1 MLAVFLQRRYC
12 EVAWMCGQGAAA
24 QPNRSNG
31 LAGRQADRA
40 AGCET
45 PTLFI
50 EFLAYSEKTTGT
62 SDRRAD
68 RNSAVSMI
76 LN

>member
-1 MLAVFLQRRYC
+1 
-12 EVAWMCGQGAAA
+12 MCGQGAAA

-50 EFLAYSEKTTGT
+50 EFLAYSE
-62 SDRRAD
+62 RLPVPA
-68 RNSAVSMI
+68 MI
-76 LN
+76 AGRTEIRQSP